1 MNREAATS
9 ASIGQPQNQE
19 ESMRIILFGTGTI
32 GAAVK
37 ATLQAS
43 GHDVRTVSRNAG
55 ADLLADLTDAKSLR
69 TLFENAGAF
78 DSVAC
83 AAGDVFSAPLEHA
96 TDEQWAKSFAS
107 KAMGQINVVRMALP
121 FISDRGSFTLISGI
135 VGEEP
140 IGGGVIM
147 GTINQTVEGFV
158 RAAAFDLP
166 RGIRIN
172 CVSPTV
178 LAESVPYHP
187 LFPGFSPVDAPQ
199 VALAYLRAIA
209 TPVNGRVIKL
219 HKTSS

>member
-1 MNREAATS
+1 MK
-9 ASIGQPQNQE
+9 
-19 ESMRIILFGTGTI
+19 IILFGIGTI

-43 GHDVRTVSRNAG
+43 GHEVRTVSRKPG

-69 TLFENAGAF
+69 ALFEHAGAF

-83 AAGDVFSAPLEHA
+83 AAGDVF
-96 TDEQWAKSFAS
+96 AS
-107 KAMGQINVVRMALP
+107 KAMGQINLVRAALP
-121 FISDRGSFTLISGI
+121 FIADRGSFTLISGI
-135 VGEEP
+135 VPDEP
-140 IGGGVIM
+140 IVGGVIM

-178 LAESVPYHP
+178 LAESVAYHP
-187 LFPGFSPVDAPQ
+187 AFPGFAPVAASD

>member
-1 MNREAATS
+1 MK
-9 ASIGQPQNQE
+9 
-19 ESMRIILFGTGTI
+19 IILFGIGTI
-32 GAAVK
+32 GSAVK
-37 ATLQAS
+37 AMLQAN
-43 GHDVRTVSRNAG
+43 GHEVRTVSRAPG

-69 TLFENAGAF
+69 ALFADAGAF

-83 AAGDVFSAPLEHA
+83 AAGDVFPAPLEQA

-107 KAMGQINVVRMALP
+107 KAMGQINLVRSALP
-121 FISDRGSFTLISGI
+121 FIADRGSFTLISGI
-135 VGEEP
+135 VPDEP
-140 IGGGVIM
+140 IAGGVIM

-158 RAAAFDLP
+158 RAAAFELP

-178 LAESVPYHP
+178 LAESVAYHP
-187 LFPGFSPVDAPQ
+187 AFPGFAQVAASD

-219 HKTSS
+219 HRTSSS